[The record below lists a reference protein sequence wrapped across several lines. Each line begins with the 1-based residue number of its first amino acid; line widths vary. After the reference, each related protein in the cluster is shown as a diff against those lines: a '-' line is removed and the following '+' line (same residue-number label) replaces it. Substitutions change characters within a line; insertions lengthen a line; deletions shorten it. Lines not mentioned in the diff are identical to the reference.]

1 MIYIDYEA
9 EGADITDVGFVYTS
23 PGDDTPFQLEVP
35 AHNAG
40 DAIFVWARGT
50 PGTPSVPEGRN
61 MLNLKV
67 ADFDLIDQRSNSFVN
82 NITLSW
88 VIDAAGDI
96 ASVAH
101 TAGTLQMGIHVYRG
115 VSDIGA
121 VAVVSDILDNF
132 GGEIPGLTLEDAS
145 GDSRVFCGIVF
156 NQLKDG
162 ASTPSTPTGL
172 TKRLTSPTT
181 LGGGTGVSYDT
192 TDGVASFSPTYVNA
206 AGAAYYQAWAIE
218 MKV

>member
-9 EGADITDVGFVYTS
+9 HGGITDVAFVYTS

-35 AHNAG
+35 AHQPG
-40 DAIFVWARGT
+40 DTIFVWARGA

-61 MLNLKV
+61 TSNVKV
-67 ADFDLIDQRSNSFVN
+67 ADFNLIDQRSNSFVN

-96 ASVAH
+96 DSVAH
-101 TAGTLQMGIHVYRG
+101 TAGTLQIGIHVYRG
-115 VSDIGA
+115 VGDIGD

-132 GGEIPGLTLEDAS
+132 GGEIPGLTLEDSS

-172 TKRLTSPTT
+172 AKRLTSPSA

-192 TDGVASFSPTYVNA
+192 TDGVSSFSATYVDA
-206 AGAAYYQAWAIE
+206 VGGAYYQAWAIE
-218 MKV
+218 LKV